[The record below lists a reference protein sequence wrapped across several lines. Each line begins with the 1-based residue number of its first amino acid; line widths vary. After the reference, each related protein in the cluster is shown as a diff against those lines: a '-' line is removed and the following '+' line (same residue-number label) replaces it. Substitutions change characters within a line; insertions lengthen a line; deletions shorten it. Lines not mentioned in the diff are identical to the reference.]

1 MYHPTFALFATAVA
15 AATDAN
21 ADADDGRCLTGA
33 LSERFVP
40 AFAVDTAAADAA
52 EDDDGAASNG
62 GLGGCLE

>member
-1 MYHPTFALFATAVA
+1 MLVVCHPTFALFSTAVA
-15 AATDAN
+15 TAT
-21 ADADDGRCLTGA
+21 DADDGRCLTGA